1 MKIHLLTTSLTIL
14 LAACGGSKNT
24 QSPEN
29 PGQKNSPGQN
39 VTPATTEPEP
49 EISIH
54 DAARKGNLAVIQKY
68 INNGSDLDRAGP
80 VFGSALNNAVIYNQ
94 IEIVDA
100 LIKGGADVNIRQKSD
115 GNTPVHS
122 AAFFA
127 YPEILKLLLEAGA
140 EKAPKNLKGEIP
152 IGISMVPWEDAQG
165 IYLVVQGLLN
175 SMIGEP
181 KIPMDMDRIK
191 SSLPEIFELLSD
203 GQKLADIQNP
213 GDENPAPGSFF
224 EAAFNNDVE
233 AIKKAIADGKD
244 IDQRSKDGSTALL
257 TAATMGSAEAAIAL
271 INGGADVDMK
281 NQRGDT
287 PLMAASFFCREKIVK
302 ALLDK
307 GADKDIANIDGNR
320 PIDAVATPWSK
331 ELEELYGFMEQAI
344 TGIELDLE
352 NIRETRPKI
361 AEMLR

>member
-1 MKIHLLTTSLTIL
+1 MRIQLLTISLAIL

-24 QSPEN
+24 QPPEN
-29 PGQKNSPGQN
+29 PEQKNSTGQN
-39 VTPATTEPEP
+39 ITPPTTEP

-54 DAARKGNLAVIQKY
+54 DAARKGNLAVIQQY
-68 INNGSDLDRAGP
+68 IDNGSDLDRAEP

-94 IEIVDA
+94 MEIVDA

-203 GQKLADIQNP
+203 GQQLADIQNP
-213 GDENPAPGSFF
+213 RGENPAPGIFF

-244 IDQRSKDGSTALL
+244 IDQRNKDGSTALL
-257 TAATMGSAEAAIAL
+257 TAATLGSAEAAIAL
-271 INGGADVDMK
+271 INGGADIDMK

-287 PLMAASFFCREKIVK
+287 PLMAASFFCREKIVQ

-320 PIDAVATPWSK
+320 PIDAVATPWSQ
-331 ELEELYGFMEQAI
+331 ELEDLYRFMEQAI

-352 NIRETRPKI
+352 NIRKTRPKI